1 MGKYKFKLDA
11 RVKGIV
17 EWRLTRYREDK
28 RELETAVERLLPSP
42 TPSYSLT
49 SGGSGSAGRRT
60 EEQAFKILSSPY
72 LMQMEHDCK
81 AIDRAMQRF
90 DQIDMQLIELVY
102 WRQEYSIAGAGQV
115 IGLAKS
121 SAYQRVNIILSTIAV
136 EMGLVCA

>member
-17 EWRLTRYREDK
+17 EWRLARYREDK
-28 RELETAVERLLPSP
+28 HELEAAVERLMPSP
-42 TPSYSLT
+42 TPTYSLV
-49 SGGSGSAGRRT
+49 SGGSGSTGRRT

-102 WRQEYSIAGAGQV
+102 WRQEYSIEGAGQL
-115 IGLAKS
+115 IGLSKS
-121 SAYQRVNIILSTIAV
+121 SAYRHVNAILTAVAV
-136 EMGLVCA
+136 EMGLVSA

>member
-17 EWRLTRYREDK
+17 EWRLARYREDK
-28 RELETAVERLLPSP
+28 RELEAAVERLMPSP
-42 TPSYSLT
+42 TPTYSLV

-81 AIDRAMQRF
+81 AIDRA
-90 DQIDMQLIELVY
+90 IPC
-102 WRQEYSIAGAGQV
+102 WSP
-115 IGLAKS
+115 S
-121 SAYQRVNIILSTIAV
+121 STGRTLCGHSATRGSPGPA
-136 EMGLVCA
+136 CR

>member
-17 EWRLTRYREDK
+17 EWRLARYREDK
-28 RELETAVERLLPSP
+28 RELEAAVERLLPSP
-42 TPSYSLT
+42 TPSYSLV
-49 SGGSGSAGRRT
+49 SGGAVSTGRRT

-90 DQIDMQLIELVY
+90 DQTDMKLIELVY

>member
-28 RELETAVERLLPSP
+28 RELEAAVERLMPSP
-42 TPSYSLT
+42 TPSYSLN
-49 SGGSGSAGRRT
+49 SGGSGNAGRRT

-90 DQIDMQLIELVY
+90 DQTDMQLIELVY

>member
-28 RELETAVERLLPSP
+28 RELEAAVERLMPSP
-42 TPSYSLT
+42 TPTYSLV

-90 DQIDMQLIELVY
+90 DQTDMKLIELVY
-102 WRQEYSIAGAGQV
+102 WRQEYSIEGAGQL
-115 IGLAKS
+115 IGLSKS
-121 SAYQRVNIILSTIAV
+121 SAYRHVNAILTAVAV
-136 EMGLVCA
+136 EMGLVSA

>member
-17 EWRLTRYREDK
+17 EWRLTRYRDDK
-28 RELETAVERLLPSP
+28 RELETAVERLMPSP
-42 TPSYSLT
+42 TPSYPLN
-49 SGGSGSAGRRT
+49 SGGSGSTGRRT

-90 DQIDMQLIELVY
+90 DQTDMKLIELVY
-102 WRQEYSIAGAGQV
+102 WRQEYSIEGAGQL
-115 IGLAKS
+115 IGLSKS
-121 SAYQRVNIILSTIAV
+121 SAYRHVNAILTAVAV
-136 EMGLVCA
+136 EMGLVSA